1 MARHLDLI
9 GIGPGNPDWIT
20 LAAVKAIQSLDVLFV
35 VLKEREVDD
44 LVEFRREVLR
54 RHRPDAEDPSAPHPL
69 RLVELQDPPRPWQ
82 STPDYPKAVATW
94 RTQRLEQWTQAVE
107 GALEDGQRGG
117 FLVWGDPSLFES
129 TLTIVNR
136 LIAEVDSRDGVPIE
150 LNVIPGISSSLSLA
164 TRHQIALNR
173 QGRAVQIS
181 PARLLEEGMP
191 EGVDDVVVMLDG
203 KQTFS
208 LIDPTGLDI
217 YWAAY
222 IGSPD
227 EILISGPLADV
238 KDEILRVRAQAKEEH
253 GWLFDTYLLR
263 RR

>member
-1 MARHLDLI
+1 M
-9 GIGPGNPDWIT
+9 
-20 LAAVKAIQSLDVLFV
+20 
-35 VLKEREVDD
+35 
-44 LVEFRREVLR
+44 
-54 RHRPDAEDPSAPHPL
+54 
-69 RLVELQDPPRPWQ
+69 
-82 STPDYPKAVATW
+82 
-94 RTQRLEQWTQAVE
+94 
-107 GALEDGQRGG
+107 
-117 FLVWGDPSLFES
+117 WGDPSLFES
-129 TLTIVNR
+129 TLAIVNR
-136 LIAEVDSRDGVPIE
+136 LIAEVDSRGGVPIE

-227 EILISGPLADV
+227 EILISGSLEDV
-238 KDEILRVRAQAKEEH
+238 RDEILRVRAQAKEEH

>member
-1 MARHLDLI
+1 M
-9 GIGPGNPDWIT
+9 
-20 LAAVKAIQSLDVLFV
+20 
-35 VLKEREVDD
+35 
-44 LVEFRREVLR
+44 
-54 RHRPDAEDPSAPHPL
+54 
-69 RLVELQDPPRPWQ
+69 
-82 STPDYPKAVATW
+82 
-94 RTQRLEQWTQAVE
+94 
-107 GALEDGQRGG
+107 
-117 FLVWGDPSLFES
+117 
-129 TLTIVNR
+129 
-136 LIAEVDSRDGVPIE
+136 PIE

-181 PARLLEEGMP
+181 PARLLEKGMP

>member
-1 MARHLDLI
+1 MCI
-9 GIGPGNPDWIT
+9 
-20 LAAVKAIQSLDVLFV
+20 
-35 VLKEREVDD
+35 
-44 LVEFRREVLR
+44 
-54 RHRPDAEDPSAPHPL
+54 
-69 RLVELQDPPRPWQ
+69 
-82 STPDYPKAVATW
+82 
-94 RTQRLEQWTQAVE
+94 
-107 GALEDGQRGG
+107 
-117 FLVWGDPSLFES
+117 
-129 TLTIVNR
+129 
-136 LIAEVDSRDGVPIE
+136 RD
-150 LNVIPGISSSLSLA
+150 
-164 TRHQIALNR
+164 R
-173 QGRAVQIS
+173 
-181 PARLLEEGMP
+181 P

-208 LIDPTGLDI
+208 LIDPTGIDI